1 MCSTGIVSDIVEI
14 NQEVCRRLWK
24 MVHTR
29 GVPSP
34 LSPHLICP
42 EYASGSRRVSE
53 QEARFAYAEVLTTT
67 PYYYS
72 VETPTKYS
80 YSFSGTGERS
90 RSAQSD
96 MSLYR
101 FSASGAN
108 LLANVEL
115 KAGNPVPGAC
125 GKDIQKLVR
134 EDAVGNWF
142 HVFGNADSATV
153 PTFLGKIEDCFK
165 DKEQAA
171 ECTKKDAEVSIVFCV
186 CVMDKRWACIKHF
199 EFSHENQSFYDY
211 VTSFFRLDYSLDK
224 GRIVVKDA
232 NGWTILRGDGS

>member
-1 MCSTGIVSDIVEI
+1 MSSSEIVSDIIEI
-14 NQEVCRRLWK
+14 NQEVCRRLWRMGNTK
-24 MVHTR
+24 

-42 EYASGSRRVSE
+42 HYTSGSQSRRVSE

-72 VETPTKYS
+72 VETPTKKA

-90 RSAQSD
+90 AQSD
-96 MSLYR
+96 MSIYR
-101 FSASGAN
+101 FSATGAE

-125 GKDIQKLVR
+125 GKDIKKLVR
-134 EDAVGNWF
+134 EDVIGNWF

-153 PTFLGKIEDCFK
+153 STFLSKIKECFK

-171 ECTKKDAEVSIVFCV
+171 ECAKKEVSIVFCI
-186 CVMDKRWACIKHF
+186 CVMDKHWACLKHF
-199 EFSHENQSFYDY
+199 AYPAAG
-211 VTSFFRLDYSLDK
+211 TSFVNYADSFFELAYHIGK
-224 GRIVVKDA
+224 GKIIVDNP
-232 NGWTILRGDGS
+232 NGWTIIEEGQP